1 MKIMNKNALEV
12 KGRKRKGSWRAQ
24 CPRSDGRVA
33 RGGDTGSG
41 RGQPERRRAQ
51 PGRGHPEGERGAG
64 GCEHSGL
71 ELSQGIW
78 AKSQGKG
85 KRKVSVLGGMGY

>member
-1 MKIMNKNALEV
+1 MKIMDKNALEI
-12 KGRKRKGSWRAQ
+12 
-24 CPRSDGRVA
+24 
-33 RGGDTGSG
+33 RGGMRKKVPGKPNTRDLMGEWPSVG
-41 RGQPERRRAQ
+41 GKGQPARRRAQ
-51 PGRGHPEGERGAG
+51 PGGGHPEGERGAG
-64 GCEHSGL
+64 GHEQRGL